1 MRVMELMRGLL
12 DHPDQAIAAGAS
24 VLLNRHRAALRRG
37 DHAAAHWA
45 RKAAWSLY
53 DTATSS
59 QSVHTSSHGSD
70 GQM

>member
-1 MRVMELMRGLL
+1 MRVLELMQGLL
-12 DHPDQAIAAGAS
+12 DHPDAAVAAEAAA
-24 VLLNRHRAALRRG
+24 LLNRHSTALRRG

-59 QSVHTSSHGSD
+59 QSVHTYSHGSD

>member
-1 MRVMELMRGLL
+1 MRALELMQGLL
-12 DHPDQAIAAGAS
+12 EHPDAAVAAQAAA
-24 VLLNRHRAALRRG
+24 LLNRHRAALRRG

-59 QSVHTSSHGSD
+59 QSVHTSSHGLD
-70 GQM
+70 EQM